1 MNRKRFVSRKKAL
14 NIYREVSECGNS
26 DRKQLVSNLMHD
38 FEAHQSDRQSDLDD
52 KHKRYV
58 NAIEKRFKSCLMQ
71 CPDSIQ
77 NTTISDIIKNGGNIV
92 INQDKSGLRIE
103 ISKSLFA
110 NKDKMTANKSRQ
122 VFNDMSAAINC
133 ISSKKKDLLES
144 TNKAMVFN
152 LPLNGS
158 TLNKSPKMGTRLL
171 RSAVKLNANY
181 NNNNFS
187 KPIGSQNRV
196 LRTVEKTRREEVV
209 INDNSIVEETKT
221 STIVTTTL
229 DSELFKSPFMKSSS
243 MPFLTK
249 PPRKPDSNEDI
260 IVISTSGTP
269 LLVDQKEIKQIIFKS
284 DDKKH

>member
-1 MNRKRFVSRKKAL
+1 
-14 NIYREVSECGNS
+14 
-26 DRKQLVSNLMHD
+26 MHD